1 MIAPDDYR
9 FLADLLKRGS
19 GLALGDGKE
28 YLLESRLPPVATRF
42 GLADLPALVGALR
55 TRSTPDL
62 VKAVCDAMTTGETLF
77 FRDNAPFQALEKQLI
92 PEILPRA
99 RAQGRAIRIWCAAC
113 STGQEPYSIAMIMD
127 QMKGVLGTTRVE
139 IVASDY
145 AAPTLARAKEGIYN
159 QFEVQRGLPV
169 QLLVKHFKQVP
180 AGFQVTDALRN
191 SITFR
196 EQNLLQPFTALGTFD
211 VVFVRNVLIY
221 FDSNTKRDVLERIA
235 RQLTPGGTVLLGG
248 TENTLGLT
256 DALVRLPGATT
267 SLYRRPGD
275 IAAAAGAAAAA
286 GPAAGKAVA

>member
-9 FLADLLKRGS
+9 FLAELLKRGS
-19 GLALGDGKE
+19 GLALGEGKE

-42 GLADLPALVGALR
+42 GLADLAALVGALR
-55 TRSTPDL
+55 TRSTAEM

-92 PEILPRA
+92 PEIVPRA

-127 QMKGVLGTTRVE
+127 QMKATLGTTRVE
-139 IVASDY
+139 IVATDY
-145 AAPTLARAKEGIYN
+145 AAATLARAKEGIYN

-169 QLLVKHFKQVP
+169 QLLMKYFKQVP
-180 AGFQVTDALRN
+180 AGFQVTDALR
-191 SITFR
+191 STISFR
-196 EQNLLQPFTALGTFD
+196 EQNLLQPFSGLGTFD

-221 FDSNTKRDVLERIA
+221 FDADTKRDVLDRIA
-235 RQLTPGGTVLLGG
+235 RMLAPGGTVLLGG

-256 DALVRLPGATT
+256 ESLARVPGATT
-267 SLYRRPGD
+267 SLYRRPSE
-275 IAAAAGAAAAA
+275 IASAKA
-286 GPAAGKAVA
+286 PVAGKAVA

>member
-42 GLADLPALVGALR
+42 GMADLPALVGALR

>member
-1 MIAPDDYR
+1 MIAPDDYK

-19 GLALGDGKE
+19 GLALGEGKE
-28 YLLESRLPPVATRF
+28 YLLESRLPPVAARF
-42 GLADLPALVGALR
+42 GFADLAGLIAALR
-55 TRSTPDL
+55 TRGTADM

-77 FRDNAPFQALEKQLI
+77 FRDTAPFQALEKQLI
-92 PEILPRA
+92 PELLPRV

-127 QMKGVLGTTRVE
+127 QMKASLGTTRVE

-169 QLLVKHFKQVP
+169 QMLVKYFKQVP
-180 AGFQVTDALRN
+180 TGFQVTDALRN

-221 FDSNTKRDVLERIA
+221 FDAPTKKDVLDRIA
-235 RQLTPGGTVLLGG
+235 RQLSPGGTVLLGG

-256 DALVRLPGATT
+256 DSLARIPGATT

-275 IAAAAGAAAAA
+275 LAAAGATAV
-286 GPAAGKAVA
+286 GKAVA